1 MGRDTIG
8 TGSHGQPIKRGLTG
22 LTPFQEIG
30 YSGHSNWFSE
40 TQDAGVAPAVLAQ
53 SGLLSCLDEFMNTCV
68 GSRFDAVE
76 SGFVRG
82 RQDIDGLE
90 DVFSATVLSLF
101 IPIQQA
107 TQTDWQSIYT
117 FGREA
122 LVDTISTAT
131 PDSEQRSVH
140 SHSLIVTNVDT
151 ESEET
156 AILFQVTPLG
166 AIWIV
171 AESSQTG
178 PAVKPLLEASR
189 QEITTGHREHR
200 QENSAV
206 DADGTGETVS
216 TSSSLLPEPHSIS
229 PKPIHQLVAASEGHA
244 D

>member
-1 MGRDTIG
+1 MT
-8 TGSHGQPIKRGLTG
+8 TETTAVYG
-22 LTPFQEIG
+22 LTPFYDRG
-30 YSGHSNWFSE
+30 FSGSLNWFSE
-40 TQDAGVAPAVLAQ
+40 TQDAGVAPAVLAR

-76 SGFVRG
+76 GG
-82 RQDIDGLE
+82 LTLGETDADGLE
-90 DVFSATVLSLF
+90 DVLSATVLSLF

-117 FGREA
+117 FGSEA
-122 LVDTISTAT
+122 LVDTITTAT
-131 PDSEQRSVH
+131 PDSGHRSAH
-140 SHSLIVTNVDT
+140 SHSLIVTDIDT

-189 QEITTGHREHR
+189 QEITTSHREHG

-206 DADGTGETVS
+206 DADGTGETGS

-229 PKPIHQLVAASEGHA
+229 PKPIHQLVTASEDHDG
-244 D
+244 